1 MALKSSKKTATNT
14 YELEIQLDK
23 AAFDAEV
30 QKVYRREVGKINV
43 PGFRRGKAPKSV
55 IEKMY
60 GKSVFY
66 DDALDAMLPAAYE
79 EAITEA
85 KLDVVSRPEFELVSV
100 GDEGVVLKATVI
112 VKPAVK
118 VSEYKGL
125 SATRPEVTV
134 TDEEIAREIDAVRS
148 RNARVL
154 TVDDRPAEDGDD
166 VIIDFKGFRDG
177 VPFEGGEAEKQP
189 LKLGSNSF
197 IPGFEAQIVGHSKGE
212 SFEINVTF
220 PEEYGEPTLAGQDA
234 VFQITLHEIKRT
246 ELPELD
252 DEFVKD
258 VSEFD
263 TVEAYR
269 ESVRAKIEERKNAS
283 ADAEV
288 EKQLIDKLIEN
299 MTGEVPDVMIENE
312 IDRYVNDYD
321 YRLRSQGASIDL
333 YYQYTGSTPEALR
346 ESFRGEAE
354 RQVKSRLALERV
366 AKTEKVKAGKKE
378 IEEEYKKI
386 AAGYTVDIEYV
397 KKNIPEEG
405 ISEDIVIRKAIQLIK
420 DNAVITA
427 GTPASEEKTEE
438 SAT

>member
-30 QKVYRREVGKINV
+30 QKVYRKEVGKINV

-66 DDALDAMLPAAYE
+66 DEALDAMLPAAYE
-79 EAITEA
+79 EAIAEA

>member
-1 MALKSSKKTATNT
+1 MMMALKNSKKTATNT
-14 YELEIQLDK
+14 YELELQLDK

-30 QKVYRREVGKINV
+30 QKVYRRSVGKMNI

-60 GKSVFY
+60 GTSVFY
-66 DDALDAMLPAAYE
+66 DEALDALLPAAYE
-79 EAITEA
+79 EAIAEA
-85 KLDVVSRPEFELVSV
+85 KLNVVSRPEFELVSV
-100 GDEGVVLKATVI
+100 GDEGVLLKATVT
-112 VKPAVK
+112 VKPTVK

-125 SATRPEVTV
+125 TATRPEVTV
-134 TDEEIAREIDAVRS
+134 SDEEITREIDAVRS

-154 TVDDRPAEDGDD
+154 TVDDRPAADGDD
-166 VIIDFKGFRDG
+166 VVIDFKGFRDG
-177 VPFEGGEAEKQP
+177 VPFEGGEAQKQP

-197 IPGFEAQIVGHSKGE
+197 IPGFESQIVGHSVGE
-212 SFEINVTF
+212 SFEIQVTF
-220 PEEYGEPTLAGQDA
+220 PEEYGEPTLAGKDA
-234 VFQITLHEIKRT
+234 TFQITLHEIKKT

-263 TVEAYR
+263 TVDAYR

-299 MTGEVPDVMIENE
+299 MTGEIPDCMIENE

-346 ESFRGEAE
+346 ASFKAEAE

-366 AKTEKVKAGKKE
+366 AKTEKIKAGKKD

-386 AAGYTVDIEYV
+386 ASGYTVDIDYV

-405 ISEDIVIRKAIQLIK
+405 ISEDIVIKKAIDLIK
-420 DNAVITA
+420 AEAVVTTEA
-427 GTPASEEKTEE
+427 PAPAEEK
-438 SAT
+438 

>member
-55 IEKMY
+55 IEQMY

-112 VKPAVK
+112 VKPTVK

-125 SATRPEVTV
+125 AATRPEVTV
-134 TDEEIAREIDAVRS
+134 TDEEIGREIDAVRS

-154 TVDDRPAEDGDD
+154 TVDDRPAEDGDE
-166 VIIDFKGFRDG
+166 VVIDFKGFRDG

-197 IPGFEAQIVGHSKGE
+197 IPGFEAQVVGHSKGE

-220 PEEYGEPTLAGQDA
+220 PEDYGEPTLAGQDA

-288 EKQLIDKLIEN
+288 EKQLIDQLIEN
-299 MTGEVPDVMIENE
+299 MTGEVPDLMIENE

-346 ESFRGEAE
+346 ASFRAEAE

-386 AAGYTVDIEYV
+386 AAGYTVEIEYV

-420 DNAVITA
+420 DNAVITT
-427 GTPASEEKTEE
+427 GTPASEEKAE
-438 SAT
+438 A